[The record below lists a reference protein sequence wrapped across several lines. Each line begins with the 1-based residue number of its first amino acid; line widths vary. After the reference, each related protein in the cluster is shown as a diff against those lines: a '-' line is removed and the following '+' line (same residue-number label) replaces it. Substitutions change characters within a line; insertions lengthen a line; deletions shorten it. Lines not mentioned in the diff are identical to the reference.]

1 VFHPLVTVHRDEPV
15 AASNVTQSSGVTSGI
30 VFQPR
35 LDQEALADP
44 ATAALFEHQASR
56 VRQAPVVLAV
66 LTGSGLVVGLRF
78 VAPPSP
84 SLDVLAGLAFVLAG
98 LMIDAAVLGP
108 GPRAWGW
115 PRVRPLLA
123 RQPWRQTGALVLA
136 ARGTLLRLADGTVAR
151 VWDVRPPVRDVI
163 ARTGR
168 VWVIGPDE
176 AGWLALRV
184 DGFHT
189 PFPARVT
196 RGSAPVASPAPTS
209 LPDHLA
215 RVQRTSLLR
224 WLVGVVVGGVLVV
237 LAPVFGAVAVAGCL
251 GMAALRGYLA
261 REVRRFAG
269 IDSWQRLEVTVA
281 PWESTRNGLA
291 TTTVTTP
298 SGPLVLPAAD
308 LNVLANA
315 MRSGVIWVAPGV
327 AGYPDFPLLART
339 K

>member
-1 VFHPLVTVHRDEPV
+1 V

-30 VFQPR
+30 VFPPR

-44 ATAALFEHQASR
+44 ATAALFEHMASR

-66 LTGSGLVVGLRF
+66 LTGSVLVAGLRF
-78 VAPPSP
+78 VAPPSS
-84 SLDVLAGLAFVLAG
+84 SLDVLAGLAVVLAG
-98 LMIDAAVLGP
+98 LMADAAVLGP
-108 GPRAWGW
+108 SPRAWGW

-136 ARGTLLRLADGTVAR
+136 ARGTLLRLTDETVVR
-151 VWDVRPPVRDVI
+151 VWDMTPPVRDVI

-176 AGWLALRV
+176 AGWLALRT

-189 PFPARVT
+189 PWPARVT
-196 RGSAPVASPAPTS
+196 RGSAPVASPVPTS
-209 LPDHLA
+209 LPGYLA
-215 RVQRTSLLR
+215 RVQRASLVR
-224 WLVGVVVGGVLVV
+224 WLVGAVAGLSLAVFMPVLGAVV
-237 LAPVFGAVAVAGCL
+237 LAGCL
-251 GMAALRGYLA
+251 GMVVLRIRLE
-261 REVRRFAG
+261 RNVRRLAG
-269 IDSWQRLEVTVA
+269 IDSWQRLEVTVT

-291 TTTVTTP
+291 TTTVTTS